1 MSVNC
6 CLNSKN
12 FAITILNDE
21 QTQNPCFHCVC
32 DSKDSG
38 IQASASAAINNMY
51 VQIFGNKTTKYSG
64 LIVMGFDNEAIVR
77 ELVADVSFIPIF
89 IRLDKIIIV
98 VSKIGVSSCEGYY
111 GAGPGYF
118 STLIT
123 KYAGKQS
130 LFVQSIEDECSLDIY
145 NEGVKLYHNKN
156 TTPNKIWE
164 TIDIHKKYDGVALFR
179 ITDSYVQQKL
189 EELNKLEKS
198 KLEKSKN
205 LITCTSDNWENI
217 DILNLIFE
225 QNIKKRKIATST
237 FSDWSNLFT
246 NWYKQTNTIIQFL
259 TILFQ
264 IYPNNYQFQEKE
276 LNAWRA
282 MFCAAG
288 CTNITLLVKKKHIIE
303 FWTKASDPSSD
314 RDNLVKLFESGMLLV
329 MEKKSQHN
337 SESEKIW
344 ESLQKALEANKRGV
358 DGKVGNN
365 IINSARKYARLNGPG
380 APSLINHK
388 RTVKQMS
395 EIKEKQFLMF
405 FQVRSIVM
413 QSSYQWIRMDHQY
426 YICVIKKSNC
436 GKNLKKLFLMNNA
449 LRKIDTLKRHLRR
462 DYKRELAVNADGTTQ
477 HNPCI
482 SHCLP
487 YAFGKC
493 LEKHKSQ
500 CSECDKF
507 FEFFEFMHLHVNED
521 QAAFLEEIKEHLQ
534 YFLAHT
540 TRKVY
545 LNAQFK
551 ATLANLDENGALFIA
566 DYKMRILPRSAR
578 ETKAEFFGKR
588 GWTLHTIL
596 NEWYQIEVCD
606 WQFLEPG
613 EAKTTIDS
621 HHAAISHSIKRYIQ
635 IGYDIHDGE
644 DIVEV
649 AKHLSGTSLANL
661 EPNRSQFGPEDEN
674 SNNVSKKELNTK
686 PNVKTIK
693 GISNLFYWKWPIS
706 GEMIGYICARSLPH
720 FGPWNN
726 FSPSA
731 IANLCTKP
739 IVRPHPKI
747 SEQTES
753 ESSWTIPLLDIN
765 STSIPEFMNN
775 NNSSDEL
782 EDVSSVDANFQFSMG

>member
-21 QTQNPCFHCVC
+21 QTQNPCFRCVC
-32 DSKDSG
+32 DGKDSG
-38 IQASASAAINNMY
+38 IQASANAAINNMY

-98 VSKIGVSSCEGYY
+98 VSKIGVSSREGYY
-111 GAGPGYF
+111 GASPGYF

-164 TIDIHKKYDGVALFR
+164 TIDIHKKYDGVALFG
-179 ITDSYVQQKL
+179 ITDPYIQQKL

-225 QNIKKRKIATST
+225 QNIKKCKIATST
-237 FSDWSNLFT
+237 FLDWSNLFT
-246 NWYKQTNTIIQFL
+246 NWYKQTNTIIQFP

-288 CTNITLLVKKKHIIE
+288 CTNITPLVKKKHIIE

-314 RDNLVKLFESGMLLV
+314 RDNLVKLFESEMLLV
-329 MEKKSQHN
+329 MEKKSQPN

-358 DGKVGNN
+358 DGKVRILSIIAENFTYKKLNEKFGVGNN

-380 APSLINHK
+380 APSLIKPK

-395 EIKEKQFLMF
+395 EIKEKQILMF
-405 FQVRSIVM
+405 FQDRSIVT
-413 QSSYQWIRMDHQY
+413 QSSYQVDKNGSPILYMRDQK
-426 YICVIKKSNC
+426 IK
-436 GKNLKKLFLMNNA
+436 LWKKFEETFPNGMKKTSFLG
-449 LRKIDTLKRHLRR
+449 R
-462 DYKRELAVNADGTTQ
+462 
-477 HNPCI
+477 
-482 SHCLP
+482 
-487 YAFGKC
+487 
-493 LEKHKSQ
+493 
-500 CSECDKF
+500 
-507 FEFFEFMHLHVNED
+507 
-521 QAAFLEEIKEHLQ
+521 
-534 YFLAHT
+534 
-540 TRKVY
+540 
-545 LNAQFK
+545 
-551 ATLANLDENGALFIA
+551 LANCNNIKYRNDIGGLCL
-566 DYKMRILPRSAR
+566 
-578 ETKAEFFGKR
+578 TC
-588 GWTLHTIL
+588 
-596 NEWYQIEVCD
+596 NE
-606 WQFLEPG
+606 
-613 EAKTTIDS
+613 
-621 HHAAISHSIKRYIQ
+621 
-635 IGYDIHDGE
+635 
-644 DIVEV
+644 
-649 AKHLSGTSLANL
+649 
-661 EPNRSQFGPEDEN
+661 
-674 SNNVSKKELNTK
+674 
-686 PNVKTIK
+686 
-693 GISNLFYWKWPIS
+693 
-706 GEMIGYICARSLPH
+706 
-720 FGPWNN
+720 
-726 FSPSA
+726 
-731 IANLCTKP
+731 
-739 IVRPHPKI
+739 
-747 SEQTES
+747 
-753 ESSWTIPLLDIN
+753 
-765 STSIPEFMNN
+765 
-775 NNSSDEL
+775 
-782 EDVSSVDANFQFSMG
+782 

>member
-12 FAITILNDE
+12 FAITILNDG
-21 QTQNPCFHCVC
+21 QTQNPCFRCVC
-32 DSKDSG
+32 DGKDSG

-77 ELVADVSFIPIF
+77 ELVADVSFVPIF

-98 VSKIGVSSCEGYY
+98 VSKIGVSSHEGYY

-164 TIDIHKKYDGVALFR
+164 TIDIHKKYDGVALFG
-179 ITDSYVQQKL
+179 ITDPYVQQKL

-246 NWYKQTNTIIQFL
+246 NWYKQTNTIIQFP

-282 MFCAAG
+282 MFCAA
-288 CTNITLLVKKKHIIE
+288 
-303 FWTKASDPSSD
+303 ASDPSSD

-329 MEKKSQHN
+329 MEKKSQPN
-337 SESEKIW
+337 SKSEKIW

-380 APSLINHK
+380 APSLINPK
-388 RTVKQMS
+388 KTVDKNGSPILYMRDQK
-395 EIKEKQFLMF
+395 IKLWKKFEETFPNGMKKTSFLG
-405 FQVRSIVM
+405 RLAN
-413 QSSYQWIRMDHQY
+413 
-426 YICVIKKSNC
+426 CNNIKYRNDMGGLCLTCNEYGYTPFESLIAIAHNTFSQKDQ
-436 GKNLKKLFLMNNA
+436 LNNA
-449 LRKIDTLKRHLRR
+449 LRKIDTLKRYLRH
-462 DYKRELAVNADGTTQ
+462 DYERELAVNADGTTQ

-551 ATLANLDENGALFIA
+551 AILANLDENGALFIA

-578 ETKAEFFGKR
+578 ETKAEFFGK
-588 GWTLHTIL
+588 
-596 NEWYQIEVCD
+596 
-606 WQFLEPG
+606 
-613 EAKTTIDS
+613 
-621 HHAAISHSIKRYIQ
+621 
-635 IGYDIHDGE
+635 
-644 DIVEV
+644 
-649 AKHLSGTSLANL
+649 
-661 EPNRSQFGPEDEN
+661 
-674 SNNVSKKELNTK
+674 
-686 PNVKTIK
+686 
-693 GISNLFYWKWPIS
+693 
-706 GEMIGYICARSLPH
+706 
-720 FGPWNN
+720 
-726 FSPSA
+726 
-731 IANLCTKP
+731 
-739 IVRPHPKI
+739 
-747 SEQTES
+747 
-753 ESSWTIPLLDIN
+753 
-765 STSIPEFMNN
+765 
-775 NNSSDEL
+775 
-782 EDVSSVDANFQFSMG
+782 